1 MAIDCLISTL
11 CANNTLSV
19 CLFVFFLLLIN
30 LLHRDVYLLYIFCIL
45 IY

>member
-11 CANNTLSV
+11 CSNNTLSV
-19 CLFVFFLLLIN
+19 CLFFLLLLIN
-30 LLHRDVYLLYIFCIL
+30 LLHRDVFLLYILCIL

>member
-11 CANNTLSV
+11 SANNTLSV
-19 CLFVFFLLLIN
+19 CFFFFLLIN
-30 LLHRDVYLLYIFCIL
+30 LLHHDVFLLYIFCIL